1 MTDELSL
8 AEREGTITLPAPTL
22 NRIVASAAELVDGVR
37 VRRPRRTVDVAIADG
52 SATVT
57 LHLVAR
63 YGTVLPMVAEE
74 VQREVSSALER
85 MCELEVERVDVAVEE
100 LV

>member
-1 MTDELSL
+1 VTDELSL
-8 AEREGTITLPAPTL
+8 REPEGTISVPAATL
-22 NRIVASAAELVDGVR
+22 NRIVAAAAELVDGVR
-37 VRRPRRTVDVAIADG
+37 VRRPRRSVDIALADG

-74 VQREVSSALER
+74 VQREVASALER
-85 MCELEVERVDVAVEE
+85 MCDLEIERVDVAVEE

>member
-1 MTDELSL
+1 VTDELSL
-8 AEREGTITLPAPTL
+8 REPEGTITVPVATL
-22 NRIVASAAELVDGVR
+22 TRIVAAAAELVDGVR
-37 VRRPRRTVDVAIADG
+37 IRRPRRNVDVAIADAR
-52 SATVT
+52 ATVT

-74 VQREVSSALER
+74 VQREVASALER
-85 MCELEVERVDVAVEE
+85 MCELDVDRVDIAVEE